1 MSRLTRSPCSSE
13 EGDASG
19 AAVRNDD
26 PMAESKPL
34 GHVDHLW
41 LQLARGEADTI
52 SDAVGG
58 LVSFP
63 RLDARTRALA
73 RLACAIAL
81 PLDVAGFR
89 GLFDNCL
96 AVGVEA
102 PAVRGVIDAVQP
114 LVGAVRA
121 KEAAAHLE
129 KVLATS

>member
-1 MSRLTRSPCSSE
+1 M
-13 EGDASG
+13 
-19 AAVRNDD
+19 RNDD